1 MRRDISAHYAIAE
14 FCHDKIRKRLM
25 TSQKGDSRVYVYYQ
39 RPKHASLHYS
49 MQPLPS
55 DLFANRHESL
65 PGIRRQACRGR
76 TFSPYDELRGNVSDV
91 APLHAERLPV

>member
-25 TSQKGDSRVYVYYQ
+25 TSQKGDSHVYVYCQ
-39 RPKHASLHYS
+39 RPKHASLHCS
-49 MQPLPS
+49 LQPLPP
-55 DLFANRHESL
+55 DLFADRYESL

-76 TFSPYDELRGNVSDV
+76 TFPPYDELCRNVSDV
-91 APLHAERLPV
+91 AALHAERLPV